1 MLEYVAEAHGKTEA
15 SLTEAV
21 KAKYD
26 GDFPENWKLADT
38 AAMRAALAKA
48 SVVKKKEWF
57 KTVGHGEKLG
67 QVIFKYFDEM
77 KVTRLHQALNNLSE
91 WID

>member
-1 MLEYVAEAHGKTEA
+1 
-15 SLTEAV
+15 
-21 KAKYD
+21 
-26 GDFPENWKLADT
+26 
-38 AAMRAALAKA
+38 MRAALAKA

-57 KTVGHGEKLG
+57 KTVSHGEKLG

-77 KVTRLHQALNNLSE
+77 TGRRLHLALNDLSE